1 MTRNLF
7 GAGADNPPMRRL
19 LWDLA
24 WAECCAV
31 SHCSPASQLLMPG
44 EAEKA
49 RQLVLRAAAFLESL
63 AGSREPVGDSKL
75 KQFPGEA

>member
-7 GAGADNPPMRRL
+7 GAGADNAPMRRL

-24 WAECCAV
+24 WVECCAV
-31 SHCSPASQLLMPG
+31 SHCSPATKLLMPG

-49 RQLVLRAAAFLESL
+49 RRLVLRAAALLESR
-63 AGSREPVGDSKL
+63 AGSSEPIADSKP
-75 KQFPGEA
+75 KHFPGDA